1 MRELVLSAVFARR
14 YKKLVG
20 KHSNIKTKVRDV
32 LASLREDPF
41 IPALE
46 THKLKG
52 KYEGNYACTVAYDLR
67 IIFEF
72 EVREPPEEAA
82 IVLLNIGT
90 HDEVYS

>member
-1 MRELVLSAVFARR
+1 MRDLVLSSIFARR

-20 KHSNIKTKVRDV
+20 KHSDIQSKIRDV
-32 LASLREDPF
+32 LELLREDPF
-41 IPALE
+41 TPALE

-72 EVREPPEEAA
+72 ESRVPPEDAA

-90 HDEVYS
+90 HDKVYP